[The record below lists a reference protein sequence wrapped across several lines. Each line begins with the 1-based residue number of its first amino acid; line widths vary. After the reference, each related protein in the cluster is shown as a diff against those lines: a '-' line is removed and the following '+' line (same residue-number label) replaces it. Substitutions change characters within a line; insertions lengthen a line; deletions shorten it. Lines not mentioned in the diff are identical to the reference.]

1 MRILI
6 ADDSC
11 LVLERLQ
18 SLLGEIDQ
26 VEIVASVSNGD
37 DALTAI
43 KTLNPDLAILDVS
56 MPGLSGLEVL
66 KTIRN
71 ENNAVIFILITFH
84 SAGYIKQLAIQSG
97 TNHFF
102 NKVDDLEQIY
112 HIVRRLS
119 IEQKENNNYK

>member
-102 NKVDDLEQIY
+102 NKADDLEQIY

>member
-18 SLLGEIDQ
+18 SLLGEIDE

-71 ENNAVIFILITFH
+71 ENKAVIFILITFH

-102 NKVDDLEQIY
+102 NKADDLEQIY